1 MVHHNL
7 EKRYSLRRIVLWKED
22 GREEERNCERL
33 KPARSEGGS
42 EKRRGGRDRV
52 DGLEG
57 CRQSKSE
64 RQSR

>member
-7 EKRYSLRRIVLWKED
+7 EKGYSLRHIVVWKED

-42 EKRRGGRDRV
+42 EKR
-52 DGLEG
+52 
-57 CRQSKSE
+57 
-64 RQSR
+64 